1 MIIIEFDDE
10 STEFNINFN
19 SIKNILLIKSLKIY
33 FYRFM
38 IIKISQNQ
46 TRFIEILL
54 LQINLLYKVQ
64 TVGDQVIN
72 YVLSS

>member
-10 STEFNINFN
+10 STEFIINFN
-19 SIKNILLIKSLKIY
+19 SIKNILLIKSVKIY
-33 FYRFM
+33 FYRLM

-46 TRFIEILL
+46 RRFIEILL

-64 TVGDQVIN
+64 TVGDR
-72 YVLSS
+72 